1 MILLKV
7 KNKNL
12 LLAEKIFSYALIVL
26 IPTACLLMIF
36 GEWFGGDQSNHDGYT
51 DLFGQASNGIK
62 FLKIVVRDY
71 FIYFTCQSN
80 LFILVWIIFS
90 LRNSKKSFLLGIIS
104 NANMTIVCV
113 FFWLGYGTFMF
124 NFTWNAP
131 ILIATYIHHA
141 LTLVLSI
148 FVFSFQV
155 CNMESYK
162 TTSFKQIL
170 TYFWILPTVFII
182 GDLIVNFVPEFGMY
196 KNLGTSDNP
205 NWVQQQGYSPYGFIS
220 AINPKID
227 NGAYWHLA
235 LIPVFLGLI
244 LLAAFYF
251 WKMSIYKFL
260 KNSKTDVMVSQNK
273 VVKMGSFFVMILSV
287 ASYVLL
293 FIAQFTIGKEQIE
306 NSNVIVGWI
315 YGMVL
320 TIFIIY
326 LSIIIYVFV
335 SLKRVSFVGLQ
346 KYFTMLSLYYCLY
359 TFISAIVM
367 ILCFFQVK
375 QFVGLVNDEQV
386 IVFGFPLVLI
396 FINSLLTYLYSN
408 KNVSLRK

>member
-12 LLAEKIFSYALIVL
+12 LLAEKVFSYALCVL
-26 IPTACLLMIF
+26 IPAACLLMIL
-36 GEWFGGDQSNHDGYT
+36 GEWFGGEQTNHDGYS
-51 DLFGQASNGIK
+51 DQFQNASAGIK

-80 LFILVWIIFS
+80 IFILIWIIFS
-90 LRNSKKSFLLGIIS
+90 LLHSKKSFLLGILS

-113 FFWLGYGTFMF
+113 FFWLGYGNFMF
-124 NFTWNAP
+124 NFSWNAP

-155 CNMESYK
+155 CNMEQYR

-170 TYFWILPTVFII
+170 TYFWILPLIFCI
-182 GDLIVNFVPEFGMY
+182 GDVVVNFVPEFGMY
-196 KNLGTSDNP
+196 KNVDGT
-205 NWVQQQGYSPYGFIS
+205 WVQQQGYSPYGFIS
-220 AINPKID
+220 AINPNID
-227 NGAYWHLA
+227 NGEYWHLA
-235 LIPVFLGLI
+235 LTPIFFGLV

-260 KNSKTDVMVSQNK
+260 KNSRTDVMTSQNK
-273 VVKMGSFFVMILSV
+273 VVKMGSFFIMVTST

-293 FIAQFTIGKEQIE
+293 FIAQFTIGESQIRD
-306 NSNVIVGWI
+306 SNVIVGWI

-320 TIFIIY
+320 TLFVIY
-326 LSIIIYVFV
+326 LSILIYMLV
-335 SLKRVSFVGLQ
+335 SLKKVSFVGLQ

-359 TFISAIVM
+359 TFISAIAM

-375 QFVGLVNDEQV
+375 QFVGLVNDEQI
-386 IVFGFPLVLI
+386 IVFGTPLVLI
-396 FINSLLTYLYSN
+396 FINSCLTYLYSN
-408 KNVSLRK
+408 KNVSFRK